1 MLVTFSTKVSAD
13 ITMFGD
19 VAIEMLRHMGQTG
32 AIPGALLG
40 PDIPPA
46 LARLKQA
53 VATVGSRPSGNPVPD
68 PKDRMDDDRG
78 TTSLVSMRQ
87 RAVPLVQLLEAAAR
101 ENADVTWREASHSM
115 L

>member
-19 VAIEMLRHMGQTG
+19 VAVELLKHMGQTG
-32 AIPGALLG
+32 VVPGALLG

-46 LARLKQA
+46 LERLRQA
-53 VATVGSRPSGNPVPD
+53 VQTLGDRPSGNAP
-68 PKDRMDDDRG
+68 RSDDDKDEERAQP
-78 TTSLVSMRQ
+78 LISMRQ

-101 ENADVTWREASHSM
+101 KNADVTWREASSHM
-115 L
+115 I

>member
-19 VAIEMLRHMGQTG
+19 VAVELLRHMGQTG
-32 AIPGALLG
+32 VVPGALLG

-46 LARLKQA
+46 LERLKQA
-53 VATVGSRPSGNPVPD
+53 VRTLGERPSGNAPRD
-68 PKDRMDDDRG
+68 SDEKDEERAQPMI
-78 TTSLVSMRQ
+78 SMRQ

-101 ENADVTWREASHSM
+101 KNADVTWREASRHM
-115 L
+115 T